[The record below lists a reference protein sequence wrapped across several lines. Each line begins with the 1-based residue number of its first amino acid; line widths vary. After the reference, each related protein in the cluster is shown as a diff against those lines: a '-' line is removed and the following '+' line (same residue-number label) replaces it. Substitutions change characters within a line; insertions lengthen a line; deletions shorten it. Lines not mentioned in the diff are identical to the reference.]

1 MCARYHLHVS
11 CRPGGSPTV
20 RRGAGARRRGA
31 DRWHRGT
38 TTIRG
43 TEVPAGL
50 ERRRAPRRPAHGR
63 AGAHRVTAVL
73 LAGLA
78 LAACTKESAA
88 PTPTPAAESAAT
100 AAESTAPAG
109 SSSDRPVPASAPSAS
124 DAAHFATLPPGSTL
138 PSDDECTARVRPAKE
153 NRDGNAKFNQ
163 TVGGPTAPNP
173 PYFELAGRVTG
184 NFTGTTDEIIQ
195 WTACKWGIDED
206 VVRAQI
212 AKESW
217 WHQDA
222 AGDFSSDPATC
233 APNHPIGADGKDG
246 QCPESI
252 GLGQVRAP
260 FYKDYIDHAVA
271 SSAYNLDV
279 TYGIWR
285 SCFEGTETWLNDV
298 EHGQPYAAGDLW
310 GCVGRWFAGRWYT
323 AAGAGLRRGRAGL
336 PEAGGLDD
344 EGLRQGLS
352 VATAAPRRVG
362 GRPLGQR
369 RQKSSS
375 SIWPVANRCLICLM
389 RVCPRHW

>member
-1 MCARYHLHVS
+1 VAPRHEGIS
-11 CRPGGSPTV
+11 
-20 RRGAGARRRGA
+20 
-31 DRWHRGT
+31 GT
-38 TTIRG
+38 TGPPTSGRVG
-43 TEVPAGL
+43 CPA
-50 ERRRAPRRPAHGR
+50 RGR
-63 AGAHRVTAVL
+63 AGRVAAVL
-73 LAGLA
+73 LAGAVLWS
-78 LAACTKESAA
+78 CSEDSAA
-88 PTPTPAAESAAT
+88 PTPTAERA
-100 AAESTAPAG
+100 TAPASATATAGGQG
-109 SSSDRPVPASAPSAS
+109 SAPPASDAGSG
-124 DAAHFATLPPGSTL
+124 AAHFATLPPGSTL
-138 PSDDECTARVRPAKE
+138 PSDEECKARVRPAKE

-173 PYFELAGRVTG
+173 PYFELAERVTG

-195 WTACKWGIDED
+195 WTACKWGVDED

-222 AGDFSSDPATC
+222 AGDFSSDPSTC

-285 SCFEGTETWLNDV
+285 SCFEGNETWLNDV

-323 AAGAGLRRGRAGL
+323 QPALDYVAAVQDYLKQEVWTTKDFAKG
-336 PEAGGLDD
+336 
-344 EGLRQGLS
+344 
-352 VATAAPRRVG
+352 
-362 GRPLGQR
+362 
-369 RQKSSS
+369 
-375 SIWPVANRCLICLM
+375 
-389 RVCPRHW
+389 